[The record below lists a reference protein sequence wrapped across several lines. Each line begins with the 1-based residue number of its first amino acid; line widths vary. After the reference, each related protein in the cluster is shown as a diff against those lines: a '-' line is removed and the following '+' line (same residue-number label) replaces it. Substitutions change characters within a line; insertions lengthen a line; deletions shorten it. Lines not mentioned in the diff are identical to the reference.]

1 MRWAGGESL
10 CSSRCRWQ
18 LQDGGGDSTV
28 GAKYQRKRDHDKQH
42 SNCKDQHLVQK
53 RVPTGQLQYRGDVTH
68 LEHHLSEVA
77 LQTALSCS
85 SRHYAGRSFQIF
97 RALKQPLSATTLSD
111 VLSRL
116 VETVGDPGEDAQVV
130 RSRLSAGVEQFLIVK
145 DLLPNVDHGR

>member
-1 MRWAGGESL
+1 MSFFFAEGI
-10 CSSRCRWQ
+10 
-18 LQDGGGDSTV
+18 
-28 GAKYQRKRDHDKQH
+28 
-42 SNCKDQHLVQK
+42 
-53 RVPTGQLQYRGDVTH
+53 H

-116 VETVGDPGEDAQVV
+116 VETVGDPGEDAQVFHFV
-130 RSRLSAGVEQFLIVK
+130 FPAVSEEPLESSSHCQI
-145 DLLPNVDHGR
+145 

>member
-1 MRWAGGESL
+1 M
-10 CSSRCRWQ
+10 
-18 LQDGGGDSTV
+18 
-28 GAKYQRKRDHDKQH
+28 
-42 SNCKDQHLVQK
+42 
-53 RVPTGQLQYRGDVTH
+53 
-68 LEHHLSEVA
+68 EHHLSEVA

-130 RSRLSAGVEQFLIVK
+130 RSRLSAGVEQFLSVK